1 MTTTNSTYHI
11 KESEIAYVID
21 ALDSAFMYLEQ
32 NCDGM
37 SSEALWESMGIMHN
51 LRRADS
57 GELYWTP
64 WNYQLKTEKEGLL
77 DQIKKYDSRG
87 NPRSKVTDVG
97 DTDYFD

>member
-11 KESEIAYVID
+11 KEAEIAYVID
-21 ALDSAFMYLEQ
+21 ALNSAFMYLEL

-37 SSEALWESMGIMHN
+37 STEGLWESMGIMHN
-51 LRRADS
+51 LKSADS

-64 WNYQLKTEKEGLL
+64 MQMARAI
-77 DQIKKYDSRG
+77 DQVVDA
-87 NPRSKVTDVG
+87 KVWE